1 MYVTPD
7 QDPRCRPR
15 LVLAHTDAIYAAV
28 ASRYFRQCGW
38 EVYLTEAA
46 PQVRRLTREM
56 EPVVVALDVDLRE
69 QSGWLTC
76 YKLRPFTHEHW
87 GWSCVSRTAESDV
100 TPAIESSMQPSMA
113 DLRQLGRN
121 GGASLRVA
129 P

>member
-38 EVYLTEAA
+38 EVYLAEAA
-46 PQVRRLTREM
+46 PQVRRLTRDM

-76 YKLRPFTHEHW
+76 CKLLLEHPHLKVILVASHPAPDRHRFAAFIGAACLEKVATHNN
-87 GWSCVSRTAESDV
+87 SNR
-100 TPAIESSMQPSMA
+100 
-113 DLRQLGRN
+113 
-121 GGASLRVA
+121 
-129 P
+129 

>member
-1 MYVTPD
+1 MSYSRNQEREEAAGPRHPPRRNFCEERAMYVTPD

-76 YKLRPFTHEHW
+76 YKLLLEH
-87 GWSCVSRTAESDV
+87 
-100 TPAIESSMQPSMA
+100 P
-113 DLRQLGRN
+113 
-121 GGASLRVA
+121 
-129 P
+129 